1 MTKKNLES
9 AVVLDEMSLSVK
21 TDDKSL
27 SINPKALNNI
37 ALFPQKDSLSNHNL
51 ITKKTNRGRKEKNKV
66 DNNQAKCEVCLEFA
80 EFSREALISCSICNC
95 SFHKSCFSQYEE
107 IIDSPEEIKCYRC
120 IRCTHA
126 INLNKEISEF
136 KCFICNHSNNVLKF
150 NRVQG
155 IYYHQICVDN
165 LPELNNLKEED
176 KTKEKIK
183 KWRYKN
189 SCKYCGHK
197 LSKSIAVTKCKNPK
211 CKEYYHIPCAIAKGI
226 IFNLKF
232 MKDFYHVDQNNQIP
246 FYCSNH
252 NKKIYNQY
260 KNYLKNLSKLNG
272 TSYIEK
278 EKESI
283 YNEETK
289 LDEEYDKDDIEDERK
304 GINFWKK
311 YSSEILNKEK
321 DECYEEDE
329 EEYKEDEEF
338 DYDYEEKKD
347 ENLEIN
353 ELNESF
359 YNSKDNFLSTI
370 KKICVGMDCN
380 ILPIQ
385 EKFNSKKKKNYIS
398 FNTIFD
404 CFNSKKNNSDL

>member
-1 MTKKNLES
+1 MTYKDIEIS
-9 AVVLDEMSLSVK
+9 VTLDKSSNSVK

-27 SINPKALNNI
+27 SIKSKSCTKNSIFSQN
-37 ALFPQKDSLSNHNL
+37 DSLSNQNL
-51 ITKKTNRGRKEKNKV
+51 ISRKTNRGRKEKNKF
-66 DNNQAKCEVCLEFA
+66 DNNQPKCEVCLEFA
-80 EFSREALISCSICNC
+80 EFSKETLISCSICNC
-95 SFHKSCFSQYEE
+95 FFHKSCFNQYEE
-107 IIDSPEEIKCYRC
+107 ITSSDEEVKYYRC

-126 INLNKEISEF
+126 LNLNKNINEF
-136 KCFICNHSNNVLKF
+136 KCFICFHSNSVLKF

-155 IYYHQICVDN
+155 IYYHQICLDN
-165 LPELNNLKEED
+165 LPELNCLPDEEI
-176 KTKEKIK
+176 TKDKIK

-189 SCKYCGHK
+189 SCKFCGKK
-197 LSKSIAVTKCKNPK
+197 LSKNIAVTKCKNPK
-211 CKEYYHIPCAIAKGI
+211 CKEHYHIPCAIEKGL
-226 IFNLKF
+226 IFDLDF
-232 MKDFYHVDQNNQIP
+232 MKKFYHVDKNNQIP

-260 KNYLKNLSKLNG
+260 KNYIKNLSKLNG

-289 LDEEYDKDDIEDERK
+289 LDDEYDKDDIEDEKK

-311 YSSEILNKEK
+311 YSSEILNKEN
-321 DECYEEDE
+321 DECYEENE

-338 DYDYEEKKD
+338 DSDCEEKKD

-359 YNSKDNFLSTI
+359 DNSKENFLSTM
-370 KKICVGMDCN
+370 KKICVGIDCN

-385 EKFNSKKKKNYIS
+385 EEFKSKKKKNYIS
-398 FNTIFD
+398 FNTIFE
-404 CFNSKKNNSDL
+404 CFNRKKTISDL